1 MLKFYSPLTG
11 DFYKNDVD
19 EYGWNNGVADYPTLF
34 SGVDMVYY
42 EDRIRDAI
50 DQRNSADGGNLMLYF
65 DERRNHEVKAKILSA
80 IPSVEIRNGELTGCT
95 TVRLEAPLTETEMED
110 LQDYLKGQFSD
121 GWGEGF
127 EQQAIQISNGVL
139 NVHFWNAEHFAFEV
153 VSVQSEE
160 SVKKAAGSQASN
172 DEADRRRR
180 EYLRDPRT
188 GIPSAAGKRSAGTG
202 KRDDKSC
209 LPFRRLLQC
218 PQHYQRICAN
228 RIVGEKSDK
237 TEKALRQGAITK
249 Q

>member
-1 MLKFYSPLTG
+1 M
-11 DFYKNDVD
+11 D

-65 DERRNHEVKAKILSA
+65 DERRNHEVKAKVLSA

-127 EQQAIQISNGVL
+127 EQQEIRTGDGVL
-139 NVHFWNAEHFAFEV
+139 YVHFWEEPFEFEV
-153 VSVQSEE
+153 EAVHPAEPPQEQPVSRRPKMALAGMDKNIFCILS
-160 SVKKAAGSQASN
+160 KASDLLKRNGQAEQAG
-172 DEADRRRR
+172 
-180 EYLRDPRT
+180 
-188 GIPSAAGKRSAGTG
+188 
-202 KRDDKSC
+202 
-209 LPFRRLLQC
+209 
-218 PQHYQRICAN
+218 
-228 RIVGEKSDK
+228 
-237 TEKALRQGAITK
+237 
-249 Q
+249 

>member
-160 SVKKAAGSQASN
+160 SVKKPPVPKRPTMKLIGEDGNIFAILGRASRLLRENGQQEQAKEMTNRAFRSVDYYSALN
-172 DEADRRRR
+172 IIS
-180 EYLRDPRT
+180 EYVQTELSEKNLT
-188 GIPSAAGKRSAGTG
+188 KQKKRSD
-202 KRDDKSC
+202 RE
-209 LPFRRLLQC
+209 R
-218 PQHYQRICAN
+218 
-228 RIVGEKSDK
+228 
-237 TEKALRQGAITK
+237 
-249 Q
+249 

>member
-160 SVKKAAGSQASN
+160 SVKKPPVPKRPTMKLIGEDGNIFAILGRASRLLRENGQQEQAKEMTN
-172 DEADRRRR
+172 RV
-180 EYLRDPRT
+180 
-188 GIPSAAGKRSAGTG
+188 
-202 KRDDKSC
+202 
-209 LPFRRLLQC
+209 LQC